1 MLWTEL
7 TATEFPAA
15 REKSAGVCVLPV
27 ASIERHGG
35 HLPLGCDAYAGEEV
49 CRRAAKLEPFVFF
62 PVLPLGVNQE
72 AAANPGGVGLKTETL
87 EALIVDICDE
97 IARNGFGK
105 ILLSSS
111 HGGNRHLLPLIV
123 QRWPRMERD
132 YLVYSYFCW
141 DETVPTTVERPKVAR
156 PGGHGGQLET
166 SVLLA
171 SRGELVR
178 PDQRIPDE
186 KARPRPGSEKLNALG
201 VYCPNDWYAKY
212 PYHFAGA
219 AEGASRELGEELL
232 DGMAAKLAEVVG
244 LIKRDETSAR
254 NAAEFG
260 ARMSTG
266 GTLEIPEG
274 QT

>member
-7 TATEFPAA
+7 TATDFPAA
-15 REKSAGVCVLPV
+15 RAKSGGVCVLPV

-49 CRRAAKLEPFVFF
+49 CRRAAKIEPFVFF

-72 AAANPGGVGLKTETL
+72 AGANPGGIGLKTETL
-87 EALIVDICDE
+87 SAVIVDICDE
-97 IARNGFGK
+97 IARNGFDK

-111 HGGNRHLLPLIV
+111 HGGNRNLLPLIV
-123 QRWPRMERD
+123 QQWPRMNRD
-132 YLVYSYFCW
+132 YLVYSYYCW
-141 DETVPTTVERPKVAR
+141 DDEVPTSVERPEVAH

-171 SRGELVR
+171 ARGELVKL
-178 PDQRIPDE
+178 DQRIPDE
-186 KARPRPGSEKLNALG
+186 RALPRPGIEKLNKLG

-212 PYHFAGA
+212 PYHLSGA

-232 DGMAAKLAEVVG
+232 DGIAAKLAEVVG
-244 LIKRDETSAR
+244 LIKGDEASAR
-254 NAAEFG
+254 NAAEFN
-260 ARMSTG
+260 ARMKAG
-266 GTLEIPEG
+266 GTLELPEE
-274 QT
+274 

>member
-7 TATEFPAA
+7 TATDFPAA
-15 REKSAGVCVLPV
+15 REKSGGVCALPV

-35 HLPLGCDAYAGEEV
+35 HLPLGCDAYAGEEI

-87 EALIVDICDE
+87 SAVIVDICDE

-105 ILLSSS
+105 ILLCSS

-123 QRWPRMERD
+123 QQWPRMGRD

-141 DETVPTTVERPKVAR
+141 DGSVPTSVERPDLERA
-156 PGGHGGQLET
+156 GGHGGQLET
-166 SVLLA
+166 SVLMA
-171 SRGELVR
+171 ARPELVR
-178 PDQRIPDE
+178 LAERIPDE
-186 KARPRPGSEKLNALG
+186 KARPREGVGGLNELG
-201 VYCPNDWYAKY
+201 VHCPNDWYAKY
-212 PYHFAGA
+212 PYHFAGP

-232 DGMAAKLAEVVG
+232 DGMAGKLAEVVRR
-244 LIKRDETSAR
+244 LKRDEASPR
-254 NAAEFG
+254 LAAEFN
-260 ARMSTG
+260 ARMNAG

-274 QT
+274 K

>member
-7 TATEFPAA
+7 TATDFPAA
-15 REKSAGVCVLPV
+15 REKSGGVCVLPV

-35 HLPLGCDAYAGEEV
+35 HLPLGCDAFAGEEV

-87 EALIVDICDE
+87 QAVIVDICDE
-97 IARNGFGK
+97 IARNGFNR

-123 QRWPRMERD
+123 QQWPRMGRD
-132 YLVYSYFCW
+132 YLVYSYYCW
-141 DETVPTTVERPKVAR
+141 DDDVPTTAARPEVER

-171 SRGELVR
+171 ARGELVKL
-178 PDQRIPDE
+178 DQRIPDE
-186 KARPRPGSEKLNALG
+186 RARPRPGLEELNQLG

-219 AEGASRELGEELL
+219 VEGAGRELGEELL

-244 LIKRDETSAR
+244 LIKRDEASALG
-254 NAAEFG
+254 AAEFK
-260 ARMSTG
+260 ARMNAG
-266 GTLEIPEG
+266 GTLELPGE
-274 QT
+274 